1 MAVSNMILHLGAEY
15 NASRKAGIIYTMDE
29 MVRLFLEGRW
39 SDNPL
44 YFQRVV
50 AQAAFALSAVGSTAS
65 IADSFR
71 FDDVSQSKTANGK
84 LSAKTAYRKDVEASV
99 DFHVD
104 LTNRLRPD
112 VVLVCG
118 KGACEAYAGIVLP
131 HLRHPPAV
139 IVRLR
144 NPSSQA
150 HRGVRKMWIDAYKKA
165 AVDYAGSLV
174 CHLGSPEPVSYELI
188 TTNADV
194 PFELRRQKM

>member
-1 MAVSNMILHLGAEY
+1 MILHLGAEY
-15 NASRKAGIIYTMDE
+15 NASRKAGVVYTMDE

-39 SDNPL
+39 DDNPL

-50 AQAAFALSAVGSTAS
+50 AQAAFALSAIGSTAL
-65 IADSFR
+65 IKDSFY
-71 FDDVSQSKTANGK
+71 FDDVSQSKTATGK
-84 LSAKTAYRKDVEASV
+84 HSAKTTYRKDVEASI
-99 DFHVD
+99 DYHME
-104 LTNRLRPD
+104 LTSRLRPD

-118 KGACEAYAGIVLP
+118 KDACEAYTDIVLP
-131 HLRHPPAV
+131 HLRRPPAV

-150 HRGVRKMWIDAYKKA
+150 HRGSHKVWIDAYGKA

-174 CHLGSPEPVSYELI
+174 CHLGSAEPITYELMAS
-188 TTNADV
+188 NVDS